1 MIRRRLFLGA
11 IIIILILT
19 SGCLDMAVTT
29 SVDPAG
35 DIEKYQISLT
45 MTSAVYSMMDEA
57 AKQTGHSSFK
67 DSILHP
73 GTTTTGLNTELDYE
87 ERWSKEDNRVTVTLT
102 AKHPN
107 EVKSGN
113 GISVERSGE
122 YLIFRQDMS
131 SQTPS
136 TGSSSKSPYTDQF
149 EKMFSV
155 SYYLTM
161 PGEIIESNAD
171 TINGNTAEWHRTTT
185 KMPSVY
191 AKSKISLLPIYTL
204 IGIGALVL
212 VGVGLYMVGFQ
223 RRRRTRTYSERDPEI
238 FSHRYQQTPQR
249 VSKPRFEMRAPV
261 STQPGTDL
269 VNHTVRYVPHIQTK
283 SPDVG
288 KKDNSNTI
296 LKYLLIVGTVLL
308 VGLIGA
314 STVES
319 FLGGTTSPQSGLGAA
334 PEITP
339 TAIPTTLPK
348 LTVVARVIPTQSAR
362 TLNPYSVDPASITPN
377 PFATRYVAPG
387 YRRGDQSTGE
397 STVSSDRAGIV
408 VYVTPYPLVSVTPI
422 IVGTTPS
429 RSVPK
434 SPTTTSTTVKAK
446 TPTVSPS
453 ASPSTPPSSPP
464 DVKGPPCICDTDTYN
479 CGDPLA
485 ATCFGY
491 CLAQGKGD
499 IHRLDAD
506 NDGTPCE
513 GDSKTPTPNIPAPE
527 IVTTTIT
534 TIPPPEEK
542 TYTINVLSEGYGS
555 VSPSGQVTVNAGED
569 VTFQMVPDPNVVTPG
584 ATQSGHSVYN
594 LVQIDPVSM
603 EIPSYADPSRDPG
616 TWGPG
621 TGSPQDSFTPSYTF
635 KNVQSDHTLRVIF
648 YRGPL
653 ITC

>member
-1 MIRRRLFLGA
+1 MNYRRLFLGT
-11 IIIILILT
+11 IVSILILT

-29 SVDPAG
+29 SVNPTG

-45 MTSAVYSMMDEA
+45 MTGAVYSMMDEA
-57 AKQTGHSSFK
+57 AKQTGYSSFK

-73 GTTTTGLNTELDYE
+73 RTTTSGLNTELDYQE
-87 ERWSKEDNRVTVTLT
+87 QWSKEDNRVTVTLT

-113 GISVERSGE
+113 GVSVERSGD
-122 YLIFRQDMS
+122 YLIFRQEMS
-131 SQTPS
+131 TQTPS
-136 TGSSSKSPYTDQF
+136 TGSSSESPYAGQF

-191 AKSKISLLPIYTL
+191 AKSKISLLPGYTL
-204 IGIGALVL
+204 IGIGALGL
-212 VGVGLYMVGFQ
+212 VGFGLFIVGFQ
-223 RRRRTRTYSERDPEI
+223 RRRRARTFLKRDPEVY
-238 FSHRYQQTPQR
+238 SHSFHQTPQR
-249 VSKPRFEMRAPV
+249 VSNTQLETLTPLSAQPRTGP
-261 STQPGTDL
+261 
-269 VNHTVRYVPHIQTK
+269 VNHTVRYVPHIHTK
-283 SPDVG
+283 SPDVAG
-288 KKDNSNTI
+288 NKDNSNTI
-296 LKYLLIVGTVLL
+296 LKYLLIGGTVLL
-308 VGLIGA
+308 VGLVSA
-314 STVES
+314 SMVES
-319 FLGGTTSPQSGLGAA
+319 FLGGATPPKSGLGVV

-339 TAIPTTLPK
+339 TVIPTPMPK

-408 VYVTPYPLVSVTPI
+408 AYVTPYPLVSVTPI
-422 IVGTTPS
+422 IVDTTPPHS
-429 RSVPK
+429 IPT
-434 SPTTTSTTVKAK
+434 SPITTSTTVKPK

-453 ASPSTPPSSPP
+453 SSPSTPSSSPP
-464 DVKGPPCICDTDTYN
+464 DVNVPPCVCDTDTYN

-499 IHRLDAD
+499 IHGLDAD
-506 NDGTPCE
+506 NDEKPCE
-513 GDSKTPTPNIPAPE
+513 GDSKTPTPKTPTPE

-555 VSPSGQVTVNAGED
+555 VSPSGPVTVNAGED
-569 VTFQMVPDPNVVTPG
+569 VTFQMVHDPNVVTPG
-584 ATQSGHSVYN
+584 ATQSGYFVYN
-594 LVQIDPVSM
+594 LVQIDPASM
-603 EIPSYADPSRDPG
+603 EIPSYADPNRDPG
-616 TWGPG
+616 TWDPNTGFPG
-621 TGSPQDSFTPSYTF
+621 SFTPSYTF

-648 YRGPL
+648 YRSPL
-653 ITC
+653 MIC